1 MSTDEIDANASPQ
14 QPYVDE
20 DLVAAISRLLDEA
33 KAGRVINVA
42 IATTTKDTQ
51 DRADDNQVWYVVNG
65 RCWDADDIRDPF
77 DTNWTV
83 STNPTE
89 PGWNTDGG
97 HPGYGL
103 TRADAEFLAAA
114 ANEKI
119 ERERRK

>member
-1 MSTDEIDANASPQ
+1 MTDACPKCNDAKTINGVPCPTCTAIGPAL
-14 QPYVDE
+14 PA
-20 DLVAAISRLLDEA
+20 DLPAFL
-33 KAGRVINVA
+33 
-42 IATTTKDTQ
+42 TKDTQ

-65 RCWDADDIRDPF
+65 RCWDADDIPDPL

-89 PGWNTDGG
+89 PGWNTDDGY
-97 HPGYGL
+97 PGYGL

-119 ERERRK
+119 NREKSN